1 MTYTT
6 TPGTIPHRAVAYM
19 QKQPRGTQISTIVL
33 CDALDI
39 SSANFASV
47 MVGAVKA
54 GLMKTEV
61 RIEGRRVTY
70 WSLGDGVPL
79 AISNDPDDVD
89 DWPEPRAPIGIPKV
103 QSNAFQPIGVYTPF
117 RVGEYDDG
125 SMVIESDG
133 GSMHLVPEHAQK
145 LREFVAKRGCVA

>member
-19 QKQPRGTQISTIVL
+19 QRQPRGTQISTIEL
-33 CDALDI
+33 CEALDI
-39 SSANFASV
+39 SSASFASV

-89 DWPEPRAPIGIPKV
+89 DWPAPRAPIGIPKV
-103 QSNAFQPIGVYTPF
+103 QSSAFLPIGVHKPF

-133 GSMHLVPEHAQK
+133 GTMHLVPEHAQQ
-145 LREFVAKRGCVA
+145 LREFVVKKGVAA